1 MSSTP
6 LTDNALSRPAGLMV
20 SLRLLAA
27 IVIFAAIAP
36 GILMTAPAV
45 AAQLASE
52 WQLKPGQIGWLFSAE
67 LGAMSLATLP
77 AWWWMSRLDW
87 RRVALTAG
95 VVFLAANLVSAVVT
109 QYETLLAARF
119 IASLAGGTLMILC
132 ISCAAGT
139 PNPSR
144 VYAFWVLGQLLLGML
159 GLLALPGL
167 FATFGLKVVYLILAA
182 IMLCCLPLVSA
193 FPPRFQP
200 LSVSRQQPSTALW
213 RQALAVLAVLTFYI
227 SLSAVW
233 TFIGTI
239 GSAAGLSPTQ
249 VGLVLAAAT
258 VCGIIGPGGAA
269 VPGAESPDAPAL
281 AERLASLAPGAD
293 LAALAESR
301 PLQVRFIEM
310 MPIGYG
316 AAMPCISGPELRE
329 RFARRWPEFSP
340 LPAAQSAGFGDG
352 PAVYY
357 TVPGW
362 KGDVGF
368 IAAVHG
374 KFCASCNRVRLT
386 SQGFLRPCLASETG
400 CDLRTLLRGG
410 AADEELLQAIRE
422 TIWSKPREHHFGDNS
437 MPATRGMYRIGG

>member
-6 LTDNALSRPAGLMV
+6 LTDNALSRPAGLVV

-95 VVFLAANLVSAVVT
+95 VVFLAANLASAVVT

-193 FPPRFQP
+193 FLRAFNRFQSPASSRRRRCGVRRWRCWRCSLSISALAPCGP
-200 LSVSRQQPSTALW
+200 LSAP
-213 RQALAVLAVLTFYI
+213 
-227 SLSAVW
+227 
-233 TFIGTI
+233 
-239 GSAAGLSPTQ
+239 SAARRLSPTQ

-258 VCGIIGPGGAA
+258 VCGIIGAGGWPARHPAGRSFTGVAGLRPVDRQRWAADRPAAAGALRHRGAA
-269 VPGAESPDAPAL
+269 V
-281 AERLASLAPGAD
+281 
-293 LAALAESR
+293 
-301 PLQVRFIEM
+301 
-310 MPIGYG
+310 
-316 AAMPCISGPELRE
+316 
-329 RFARRWPEFSP
+329 
-340 LPAAQSAGFGDG
+340 
-352 PAVYY
+352 
-357 TVPGW
+357 
-362 KGDVGF
+362 
-368 IAAVHG
+368 
-374 KFCASCNRVRLT
+374 
-386 SQGFLRPCLASETG
+386 
-400 CDLRTLLRGG
+400 
-410 AADEELLQAIRE
+410 
-422 TIWSKPREHHFGDNS
+422 
-437 MPATRGMYRIGG
+437 

>member
-1 MSSTP
+1 
-6 LTDNALSRPAGLMV
+6 MV

-119 IASLAGGTLMILC
+119 LASLAGGTLMILC

-159 GLLALPGL
+159 GLLVLPGL

-200 LSVSRQQPSTALW
+200 LSASHQQPSTALW

-239 GSAAGLSPTQ
+239 GSAAGLTPTQ

-258 VCGIIGPGGAA
+258 VCGIIGAGGAA
-269 VPGAESPDAPAL
+269 LRGTQRADRLPVWLGYGLLIVSVGLLIGQPLLVRYAIAALLFKFTWTFVLPFILARVAGLDSNGRLMNSINLVIGGGMAAGPAL
-281 AERLASLAPGAD
+281 AGALLQRFASAD
-293 LAALAESR
+293 PLLAA
-301 PLQVRFIEM
+301 
-310 MPIGYG
+310 
-316 AAMPCISGPELRE
+316 
-329 RFARRWPEFSP
+329 
-340 LPAAQSAGFGDG
+340 AGVC
-352 PAVYY
+352 ALLSLIL
-357 TVPGW
+357 
-362 KGDVGF
+362 
-368 IAAVHG
+368 IAAASAAG
-374 KFCASCNRVRLT
+374 KS
-386 SQGFLRPCLASETG
+386 
-400 CDLRTLLRGG
+400 
-410 AADEELLQAIRE
+410 
-422 TIWSKPREHHFGDNS
+422 
-437 MPATRGMYRIGG
+437 

>member
-6 LTDNALSRPAGLMV
+6 LTEHALSRPAGLVV

-95 VVFLAANLVSAVVT
+95 VVFLTANLASAAVT
-109 QYETLLAARF
+109 QYETLLAVRF
-119 IASLAGGTLMILC
+119 LASQAGGTLMILC

-139 PNPSR
+139 SNPSR

-159 GLLALPGL
+159 GLLVLPGL
-167 FATFGLKVVYLILAA
+167 FASFGLKVVYLILAA

-200 LSVSRQQPSTALW
+200 LSASRQQPPTALW

-233 TFIGTI
+233 TFIGTL
-239 GSAAGLSPTQ
+239 G
-249 VGLVLAAAT
+249 AAAA
-258 VCGIIGPGGAA
+258 CWAKRRRWGRA
-269 VPGAESPDAPAL
+269 VMKSPVSPPDWP
-281 AERLASLAPGAD
+281 
-293 LAALAESR
+293 
-301 PLQVRFIEM
+301 
-310 MPIGYG
+310 
-316 AAMPCISGPELRE
+316 
-329 RFARRWPEFSP
+329 ARRW
-340 LPAAQSAGFGDG
+340 
-352 PAVYY
+352 
-357 TVPGW
+357 
-362 KGDVGF
+362 KR
-368 IAAVHG
+368 
-374 KFCASCNRVRLT
+374 C
-386 SQGFLRPCLASETG
+386 
-400 CDLRTLLRGG
+400 
-410 AADEELLQAIRE
+410 
-422 TIWSKPREHHFGDNS
+422 
-437 MPATRGMYRIGG
+437 